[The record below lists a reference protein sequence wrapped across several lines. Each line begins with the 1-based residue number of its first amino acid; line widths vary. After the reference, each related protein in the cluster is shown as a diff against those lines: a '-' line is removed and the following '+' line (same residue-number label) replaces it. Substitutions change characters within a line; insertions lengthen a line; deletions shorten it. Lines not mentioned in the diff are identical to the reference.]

1 MDTLP
6 IVFAAIMPVLVI
18 VISGFWARRLNW
30 LELQADAS
38 IMRLVVHLFYPSLI
52 FYFIL
57 GNEALRNPF
66 AIVLPPLAA
75 FLMVVGGFI
84 VALRV
89 AAGIGIKSI
98 KTRRTFALSTG
109 LFNYGYF
116 AIPVSLLVFGREVT
130 GVLLVFNLGVDIALW
145 FVGVGFLLGGM
156 PKQSKLKRFFSPP
169 VAALL
174 IALLFN
180 FLGLDRWLP
189 RFVIDAFGLL
199 GACAIPLGV
208 LLIGAVSA
216 DLVKEMS
223 LFKDRRITA
232 AGVILRQ
239 CALPFLFLLTAWLL
253 PLPRELKAVIVVQS
267 AMPCGILPI
276 VLARYYGGDAAVAI
290 RVIMA
295 SIIVCAFTIPFWI
308 TLGILWLGLKN

>member
-6 IVFAAIMPVLVI
+6 IVFAAIMPVLAI
-18 VISGFWARRLNW
+18 VVAGFLARRLNW
-30 LELQADAS
+30 LERQADES

-52 FYFIL
+52 FYFVL

-66 AIVLPPLAA
+66 AVALPPLAA

-84 VALRV
+84 LALRV
-89 AAGIGIKSI
+89 GRWIGISGI

-116 AIPVSLLVFGREVT
+116 AIPVSLLVFGREIT
-130 GVLLVFNLGVDIALW
+130 GVLLVFNLGVEIALW
-145 FVGVGFLLGGM
+145 FVGVGFLLGGV
-156 PKQSKLKRFFSPP
+156 PDQSKWKRFFSPP
-169 VAALL
+169 VVALL
-174 IALLFN
+174 LALVVN
-180 FLGLDRWLP
+180 FLGWDRWLP
-189 RFVIDAFGLL
+189 RFVTDAFGLL
-199 GACAIPLGV
+199 GSCAIPLGV

-216 DLVKEMS
+216 DLVRELSLLKE
-223 LFKDRRITA
+223 RNITA
-232 AGVILRQ
+232 AGVLIRQ
-239 CALPFLFLLTAWLL
+239 GFLPLLFLTLAWLL
-253 PLPRELKAVIVVQS
+253 PLPRELKAVIVVQA

-295 SIIVCAFTIPFWI
+295 SIILCAITIPLWI
-308 TLGILWLGLKN
+308 TLGIKWLGLD